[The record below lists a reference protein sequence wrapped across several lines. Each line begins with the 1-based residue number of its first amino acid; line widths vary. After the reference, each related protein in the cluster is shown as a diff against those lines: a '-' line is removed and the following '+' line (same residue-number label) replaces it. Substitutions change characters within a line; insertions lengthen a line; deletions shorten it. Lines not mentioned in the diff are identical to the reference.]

1 MRMKPK
7 GVAIVLAA
15 CLVGAAAA
23 FGAAA
28 AARALR
34 NSAAP
39 SPPHPIAAGPTVP
52 SPSTSP
58 SSKTFRQA
66 LGPACLVR
74 HVRGDFDGDRMKD
87 EAFSWMPEPSGGCP
101 SDPPFGPF
109 VLTVFRANG
118 RARVDLR
125 MTDRCDGRNCG
136 FLAKAD
142 LNGDGKSELAAV
154 IWTGAADDFYRV
166 FGFVDRRLVALPV
179 APPGAKGYPA
189 GAPIEL
195 DVGGS
200 ALIQSYVTCEET
212 DERGGIV
219 LLAHRFAGDTNQPGW
234 VTWVHWET
242 GFRFDG
248 RAFIVL
254 YQDGPE
260 TFPPS
265 YDPSRDPGLVERRCW
280 STLP

>member
-1 MRMKPK
+1 MNLR
-7 GVAIVLAA
+7 GFVIASAA
-15 CLVGAAAA
+15 CLVAAGVALGTAAAIRA
-23 FGAAA
+23 IRNPAAPASPPPA
-28 AARALR
+28 ASGPTGPSPSASPSGRALR
-34 NSAAP
+34 E
-39 SPPHPIAAGPTVP
+39 
-52 SPSTSP
+52 
-58 SSKTFRQA
+58 A
-66 LGPACLVR
+66 LGPACLV
-74 HVRGDFDGDRMKD
+74 HEVHADFDGDQLKD
-87 EAFSWMPEPSGGCP
+87 SAFTWMPEPAQGCP
-101 SDPPFGPF
+101 ADPPFGPF
-109 VLTVFRANG
+109 LLTMFRASNG
-118 RARVDLR
+118 ERVELQ
-125 MTDRCDGRNCG
+125 MTDRCDGKNCG
-136 FLAKAD
+136 YVTRAD
-142 LNGDGKSELAAV
+142 LNGDGTSELAAV
-154 IWTGAADDFYRV
+154 TWTGAADDFYRV
-166 FGFVDRRLVALPV
+166 FALVAGRLVPLPV
-179 APPGAKGYPA
+179 ARPGAKGYPA

-200 ALIQSYVTCEET
+200 ALIQSYVTCEES

-219 LLAHRFAGDTNQPGW
+219 LLAHRFAGDTNQQGW